1 MSSPSVPVIT
11 RFAPSPSGHLHIGG
25 ARTALFCWAFAKARG
40 GHFLLR
46 LEDTDQSRSSEA
58 SAKAILE
65 DLAWLGIDWDEG
77 PEIEFKGRT
86 VGGDPRSVAPFAQ
99 SERRDLYN
107 EHIDRLIG
115 EGKAYYAFDRAEELA
130 AKRDA
135 AQREKKQYRY
145 DRAAMQIPEAERAE
159 RVANGEPHVVRLR
172 MPDDEG
178 VSVKDEVLGEVSF
191 APGELDDFIIRKM
204 DGYPTY
210 HFAVVV
216 DDALMGVTHVLRG
229 QEHLN
234 NTPRHVALQKA
245 LGFDTPVYAH
255 MPLIFNDKGAKMS
268 KRERDST
275 VKEIFKRRSVEEVY
289 AELPEGIIG
298 EDELAEWS
306 GDKKAQLE
314 GEVLDRLADALGILL
329 PEVSVEDFR
338 KAGYLPEVITNFIS
352 LLGWTPSKQDGAD
365 REKFD
370 MDFLAKDFD
379 ISRIGKSNAR
389 FDRAKLMAFN
399 TDVITQLPADEF
411 VERFAGYCKDYEP
424 AIVEK
429 LSGESFRVLALAV
442 QPQCKTFFDAARRCV
457 FAVTPA
463 AEIVYDEKAV
473 KKNLTRN
480 DAAGLGVLRDFR
492 GVLADHEDW
501 STEPLS
507 KLVADY
513 CERNGIGMGM
523 VAQPIRVAVTGT
535 PVSPP
540 IGETLAAL
548 GKSETLDRI
557 DRCVVE
563 CQRLLAAGV

>member
-1 MSSPSVPVIT
+1 MSTDSLPVIT

-25 ARTALFCWAFAKARG
+25 ARTALFCWAFAKAKG

-46 LEDTDQSRSSEA
+46 LEDTDQARSSEA
-58 SAKAILE
+58 SARAILE

-86 VGGDPRSVAPFAQ
+86 IGGDPRSVAPFAQ
-99 SERRDLYN
+99 SERLEIYN
-107 EHIDRLIG
+107 EHIDRLIA
-115 EGKAYYAFDRAEELA
+115 EGKAYHAFDDAHELA
-130 AKRDA
+130 AKREA
-135 AQREKKQYRY
+135 AHIERRQYRY
-145 DRAAMQIPEAERAE
+145 DRAALQLPEAERAE
-159 RVANGEPHVVRLR
+159 RVADGEEHVVRLM
-172 MPDDEG
+172 MPDEG
-178 VSVKDEVLGEVSF
+178 VRVHDEVLGEVSF

-234 NTPRHVALQKA
+234 NTPRHVALQQA
-245 LGFDTPVYAH
+245 LGFETPVYAH

-275 VKEIFKRRSVEEVY
+275 VKEIFKRRSVDEVY
-289 AELPEGIIG
+289 AELPEGIISI
-298 EDELAEWS
+298 EELADWA

-314 GEVLDRLADALGILL
+314 GETLDRLAEALGLLL

-352 LLGWTPSKQDGAD
+352 LLGWTPSKQDGGGD

-379 ISRIGKSNAR
+379 IAKIGKSNAR

-399 TDVITQLPADEF
+399 TDVITQMPADEF
-411 VERFAGYCKDYEP
+411 VERFAGYCRDYEP
-424 AIVEK
+424 AIVDK
-429 LSGESFRVLALAV
+429 LSDESFRVIALAV

-463 AEIVYDEKAV
+463 KEIVFDEKAV

-492 GVLADHEDW
+492 GVLAEHGDW
-501 STEPLS
+501 SPEPLS

-513 CERNGIGMGM
+513 CEKNEIGMGM

-548 GKSETLDRI
+548 GKDETLDRI
-557 DRCVVE
+557 DRCVTE

>member
-1 MSSPSVPVIT
+1 MSSDFPPVIT

-25 ARTALFCWAFAKARG
+25 ARTALFCWAYAKARG

-46 LEDTDQSRSSEA
+46 LEDTDQARSSEA

-99 SERRDLYN
+99 SERLDIYN
-107 EHIDRLIG
+107 KHIDQLIG
-115 EGKAYYAFDRAEELA
+115 EGKAYYAFDTAEELA
-130 AKRDA
+130 AKRNA

-268 KRERDST
+268 KRERDTT

-298 EDELAEWS
+298 IEELADWA

-314 GEVLDRLADALGILL
+314 GETIDRLAEALGILL

-379 ISRIGKSNAR
+379 IARIGKSNAR

-411 VERFAGYCKDYEP
+411 VERFAGYCRDYEP

-429 LSGESFRVLALAV
+429 LSEKAFRVLALAV

-463 AEIVYDEKAV
+463 SEIVYEEKAV

-492 GVLADHEDW
+492 GVLADHDDW

-513 CERNGIGMGM
+513 CEKNEIGMGM

-548 GKSETLDRI
+548 GKEETLDRI

>member
-1 MSSPSVPVIT
+1 MSTDSPPVIT

-25 ARTALFCWAFAKARG
+25 ARTALFCWAYAKAKG

-46 LEDTDQSRSSEA
+46 LEDTDQARSSEA

-77 PEIEFKGRT
+77 PQIEFNGRT
-86 VGGDPRSVAPFAQ
+86 IGGDPRSVAPFAQ
-99 SERRDLYN
+99 SERLEIYN
-107 EHIDRLIG
+107 EQIDRLIA
-115 EGKAYYAFDRAEELA
+115 EGKAYYAFDSAEELA
-130 AKRDA
+130 AKREF
-135 AQREKKQYRY
+135 AQRERRQYRY
-145 DRAAMQIPEAERAE
+145 DRAALELSEAERAQ
-159 RVANGEPHVVRLR
+159 RVADGEPHVVRLKV
-172 MPDDEG
+172 PETEG
-178 VSVKDEVLGEVSF
+178 VSVKDEVLGEVRF
-191 APGELDDFIIRKM
+191 APGQLDDFIIRKM

-245 LGFDTPVYAH
+245 LGFETPVYAH

-289 AELPEGIIG
+289 AQLPEGIIG
-298 EDELAEWS
+298 IEELAEWA

-314 GEVLDRLADALGILL
+314 GEVLDRLAEALGILL

-379 ISRIGKSNAR
+379 IAGIGKSNAR

-411 VERFAGYCKDYEP
+411 AERFAGYCRDYEP

-429 LSGESFRVLALAV
+429 LSEDSFRVLASAV
-442 QPQCKTFFDAARRCV
+442 QPQSKTFFDAARRCV
-457 FAVTPA
+457 FAVTPTA
-463 AEIVYDEKAV
+463 DIVYDEKAV

-492 GVLADHEDW
+492 SVLAEHTDW
-501 STEPLS
+501 STQSLS

-513 CERNGIGMGM
+513 CENKGIGMGM

-548 GKSETLDRI
+548 GKADTLDRI

>member
-25 ARTALFCWAFAKARG
+25 ARTALFCWAFAKARS

-46 LEDTDQSRSSEA
+46 LEDTDQARSSEA

-86 VGGDPRSVAPFAQ
+86 IGGDPRSVAPFAQ
-99 SERRDLYN
+99 SERLDLYN

-178 VSVKDEVLGEVSF
+178 VSVKDEVLGDVSF

-306 GDKKAQLE
+306 SDKKAQLE

-379 ISRIGKSNAR
+379 IARIGKSNAR